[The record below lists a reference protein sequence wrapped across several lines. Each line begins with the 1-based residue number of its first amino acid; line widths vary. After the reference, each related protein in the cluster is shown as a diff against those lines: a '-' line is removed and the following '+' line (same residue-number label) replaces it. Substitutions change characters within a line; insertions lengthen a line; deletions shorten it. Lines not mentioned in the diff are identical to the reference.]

1 MEIPQNTGFI
11 VEYVRKIAILG
22 VKRPGEAYIMG
33 KWKLG
38 FSLFALFS
46 LTTTAFLW
54 FSPTEPDWQGHFQAF
69 TLTYH
74 KKYASE
80 ADQIK
85 HFAIFMENA
94 RFIHENNAKTHS
106 FSLEL
111 NEFADL
117 DPEDLPLGLFIE
129 ENSNISTNGT
139 VWMDVNTVLPEA
151 VNWVD
156 MGAVTKAKNQKD
168 CGSCWAFS
176 AVGAMEGAHFLKTGK
191 LVSLS
196 EQQLVDCAKPYG
208 NKGCK
213 GGKMDKAFKY
223 VIETGG
229 ISSEKAYKYTASKG
243 KCQAKKVPLKAIITG
258 YSDIPRYNELQLK
271 AAVAQRPISIAIQA
285 NQKVFQLYKKGV
297 IDHSCG
303 HDLDHGVLLVG
314 YGEEAGKPYWLVKN
328 SWGKHWGEQGFVK
341 ILRDDGNQSGP
352 GMCGVASYASYP
364 Y

>member
-1 MEIPQNTGFI
+1 
-11 VEYVRKIAILG
+11 
-22 VKRPGEAYIMG
+22 MG
-33 KWKLG
+33 NLKLG
-38 FSLFALFS
+38 LSTLALLSLIIA
-46 LTTTAFLW
+46 AVLW
-54 FSPTEPDWQGHFQAF
+54 LSPSEPDWQGRFQAF
-69 TLTYH
+69 TLTYS
-74 KKYASE
+74 KKYATE
-80 ADQIK
+80 EEQMK
-85 HFAIFMENA
+85 HFAVYLENA
-94 RFIHENNAKTHS
+94 RFVQENNAKTQS
-106 FSLEL
+106 FWLEL

-117 DPEDLPLGLFIE
+117 LPEDLPLGLFIE
-129 ENSNISTNGT
+129 ESSNISSNQT
-139 VWMDVNTVLPEA
+139 VWIDTNTVLPEE
-151 VNWVD
+151 VNWVA

-223 VIETGG
+223 VIATGG

-243 KCQAKKVPLKAIITG
+243 KCHAKKVPLKANITG
-258 YSDIPRYNELQLK
+258 YTDIPRNNELQLK
-271 AAVAQRPISIAIQA
+271 AAVAQHPVSIAIQA

-297 IDHSCG
+297 IDHGCG
-303 HDLDHGVLLVG
+303 HALDHGVLLVG

-341 ILRDDGNQSGP
+341 ILRDDGNESGP
-352 GMCGVASYASYP
+352 GMCGVASYGSYP